1 LPCSS
6 IALTL
11 DFDSSQVVLDESKKR
26 DWATGSLDTPSGRGV
41 NFQVRVPAVE
51 PVLPALAQAGWPL
64 FLKPEQKWHRTGNV
78 HQFLVQDPDG
88 YLVRF
93 SEWIGE
99 RLIGGREQT

>member
-1 LPCSS
+1 LRHRDEPAFLARHLRVCRALS

-51 PVLPALAQAGWPL
+51 PVLP
-64 FLKPEQKWHRTGNV
+64 
-78 HQFLVQDPDG
+78 
-88 YLVRF
+88 
-93 SEWIGE
+93 S
-99 RLIGGREQT
+99 